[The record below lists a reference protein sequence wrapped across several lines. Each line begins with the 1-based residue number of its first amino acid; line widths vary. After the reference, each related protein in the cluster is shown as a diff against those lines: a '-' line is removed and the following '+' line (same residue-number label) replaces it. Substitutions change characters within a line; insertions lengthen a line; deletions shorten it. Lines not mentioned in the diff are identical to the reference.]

1 MALNGKFGDVDC
13 LPVTGKDGKTIW
25 IFKLEDL
32 REVVPDDVYK
42 CIEAFLNVEAET
54 KLNEWLRDKE
64 KINEAVED
72 GYLQMCLNTRNEL
85 GELLQKLKTAPRL
98 NKKELIT
105 TLGYIYKDL
114 NNNL

>member
-1 MALNGKFGDVDC
+1 M
-13 LPVTGKDGKTIW
+13 
-25 IFKLEDL
+25 L
-32 REVVPDDVYK
+32 R
-42 CIEAFLNVEAET
+42 AET

>member
-1 MALNGKFGDVDC
+1 MCISV
-13 LPVTGKDGKTIW
+13 
-25 IFKLEDL
+25 L
-32 REVVPDDVYK
+32 RL
-42 CIEAFLNVEAET
+42 FLMLRAET

-85 GELLQKLKTAPRL
+85 GELLEKLKTAPRL
-98 NKKELIT
+98 NKRELLT
-105 TLGYIYKDL
+105 TLGYIYQGL